1 MGIGMDTGVFMSVG
15 IGVGIGKGKR
25 KYGWSHNLRAE
36 LLECSL
42 NGWCYSGAL

>member
-25 KYGWSHNLRAE
+25 KYGWSHNFRSE
-36 LLECSL
+36 LLEV
-42 NGWCYSGAL
+42 A